1 MPENTN
7 IKWDEMLAG
16 VMKEGKSIKKRRLI
30 IRSSMLSFAVI
41 IFAAFIFLQ
50 SPEKKSATDFFAE
63 NEKSS
68 EIEVALI
75 SNDAFFDNDL
85 ELLIY

>member
-1 MPENTN
+1 MPDSN
-7 IKWDEMLAG
+7 IKWDEMLDG
-16 VMKEGKSIKKRRLI
+16 VMKEGRSIKKRRLI
-30 IRSSMLSFAVI
+30 IRSSIFSFAVVI
-41 IFAAFIFLQ
+41 LTAFIFLQ
-50 SPEKKSATDFFAE
+50 SPENESAQGLIAD
-63 NEKSS
+63 NDQSN

>member
-1 MPENTN
+1 MPDSD
-7 IKWDEMLAG
+7 IKWDEILNG

-30 IRSSMLSFAVI
+30 VRSSILSLAVV
-41 IFAAFIFLQ
+41 IFTAFIFLQ
-50 SPEKKSATDFFAE
+50 SPEKKSTGELVAGSD
-63 NEKSS
+63 KSS